1 MQEFV
6 QELIQNYIGVIKK
19 YVVFDGRARRREFW
33 MFVLANFLVG
43 IVFSILGSIPF
54 IGKLFF
60 VLSVIYSLAILLPG
74 IAAGARRLHDTNRTA
89 LFLLLGLIPIV
100 GEIILIV
107 FFVQEGTPGE
117 NQYGPNPK
125 GA

>member
-1 MQEFV
+1 M

-33 MFVLANFLVG
+33 MFFLANFIVG
-43 IVFSILGSIPF
+43 AVLGILGRIPG
-54 IGKLFF
+54 IGILFT
-60 VLSVIYSLAILLPG
+60 VVSYIYSLAILLPS
-74 IAAGARRLHDTNRTA
+74 IAVGARRLHDTNRSA
-89 LFLLLGLIPIV
+89 LLLLLGLIPLV
-100 GEIILIV
+100 GAIILIV
-107 FFVQEGTPGE
+107 FCVQEGTPGE